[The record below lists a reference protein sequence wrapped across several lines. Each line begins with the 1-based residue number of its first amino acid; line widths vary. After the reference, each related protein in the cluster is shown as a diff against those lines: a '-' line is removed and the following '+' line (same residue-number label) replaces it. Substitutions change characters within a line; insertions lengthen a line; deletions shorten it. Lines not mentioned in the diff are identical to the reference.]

1 MKNLGDLKNEYFSK
15 SIHFLISIPKSTK
28 SVSETPPIH
37 YGPHDKLVE
46 LAEICRLRYSNVK
59 SDDRNMV
66 TFGKRKLKFRKTA
79 SSNVEIWKSKMP
91 NFPVWFWP
99 CSRTRISLLIGA
111 IDRTRRDL
119 SIAPFKHEIRVR
131 EHSQIWKNFLAKFV
145 KIAKKEKRLNFLL
158 GHFWAL

>member
-1 MKNLGDLKNEYFSK
+1 VKSDDGNIVRFSFALSKLKGQMKILGQTCFPPTPDLKNENFSK
-15 SIHFLISIPKSTK
+15 SFHFLISIPKSTK

-79 SSNVEIWKSKMP
+79 SSNVEI
-91 NFPVWFWP
+91 
-99 CSRTRISLLIGA
+99 
-111 IDRTRRDL
+111 
-119 SIAPFKHEIRVR
+119 
-131 EHSQIWKNFLAKFV
+131 
-145 KIAKKEKRLNFLL
+145 
-158 GHFWAL
+158 